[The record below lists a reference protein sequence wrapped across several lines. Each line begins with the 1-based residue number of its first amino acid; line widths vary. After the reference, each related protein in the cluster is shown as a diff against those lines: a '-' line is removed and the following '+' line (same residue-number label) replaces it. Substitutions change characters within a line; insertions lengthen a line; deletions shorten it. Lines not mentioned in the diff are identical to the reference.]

1 MIPIWLRIMK
11 VMFEKEQY
19 LILNK
24 QPLAGSTFVNWIKVL
39 LENRFR
45 IDWQFFPKALYVTTM
60 IITTTP
66 LRVIEKRKFD
76 KKIQNIKV
84 EKPIFIIGHWR
95 SGTTFLHYLL
105 GKDKN
110 LGYVST
116 MDTLDPSVFLNYE
129 KLLQRIVSN
138 SLPNKRPMDN
148 LEMGSNL
155 PYEEE
160 YAIANLSPYSF
171 YHAWYFPRAIDRY
184 FKRYVLHDDK
194 DTETIDEW
202 KKVYDYFLKKITYKH
217 KGKQI
222 MLKSLVNTA
231 KIKHLLE
238 LFPDAKFIHLYRN
251 PYEVYVSTWKLYQS
265 ILPLFS
271 FQHINKEAFD
281 ESIVR
286 IYKGLEKRYLE
297 DKKLIPEENLI
308 ELRYEDLIK
317 EPLKSVEMIYSRFGL
332 ADFEKVKPS
341 FEEYVQKHLLYERNN
356 HKIDEQTRKKIYT
369 EWEFAFKEYGYK
381 K

>member
-1 MIPIWLRIMK
+1 MRIK
-11 VMFEKEQY
+11 FQKNQY
-19 LILNK
+19 LIVNK

-66 LRVIEKRKFD
+66 LRVTEKRKFD

-116 MDTLDPSVFLNYE
+116 MDTLDPSVFLTYE

-148 LEMGSNL
+148 LEMGSDL

-160 YAIANLSPYSF
+160 YAVANLSPYSF

-184 FKRYVLHDDK
+184 FKQYVLYEDNNK
-194 DTETIDEW
+194 EIIDEW
-202 KKVYDYFLKKITYKH
+202 KEVYDYFLKKIIYKH

-238 LFPDAKFIHLYRN
+238 LFPDARFIHLYRN
-251 PYEVYVSTWKLYQS
+251 PYEVYRSTWKLYDS

-271 FQHINKEAFD
+271 FQHIDKESFD
-281 ESIVR
+281 ESILR

-297 DKKLIPEENLI
+297 EKKLIPEENVL
-308 ELRYEDLIK
+308 ELRYEDFIK
-317 EPLKSVEMIYSRFGL
+317 EPVTTVKTIYSKFGL
-332 ADFEKVKPS
+332 AGFDKAQPS
-341 FEEYVQKHLLYERNN
+341 FEEYVKKHILYERNN
-356 HKIDEQTRKKIYT
+356 HTIDEQTKKKIYS
-369 EWEFAFKEYGYK
+369 EWEFAFKQYGYEK
-381 K
+381 